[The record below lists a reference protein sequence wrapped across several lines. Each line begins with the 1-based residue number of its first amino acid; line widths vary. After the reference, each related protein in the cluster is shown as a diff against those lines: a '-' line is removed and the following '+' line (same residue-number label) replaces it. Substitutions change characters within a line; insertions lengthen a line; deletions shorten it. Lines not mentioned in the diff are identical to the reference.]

1 MLLEFIIFPVTA
13 LLAFFLLL
21 YLAVAVYWDRRNAKA
36 AEELVRALSWA
47 DREKLRAYEEYRE
60 VLDAAS
66 ENVGCSGKDH

>member
-1 MLLEFIIFPVTA
+1 MLLNLIIFPVTA